1 MKRGCTVIMANPPTG
16 TGESNVPGLW
26 PQTSRDGRARDGE
39 FAFRGE
45 IRILSFPSS
54 GRLGGRQ
61 TARRLF
67 APRDGGG
74 AGAQAGPRL
83 GGGGLARGR
92 APWAAR
98 DAPIADA
105 PGMVPVL
112 KMEVSSRR
120 GTPGTRAVRGASRHW
135 PFRAVPEPP
144 SVQVGV
150 EIRLQGVMRM
160 YAFGDLTTPCRRPAQ
175 RIVYYAGFIREPAIQ
190 TGPADMPALPLLVL
204 VVSVLNLVSRP
215 LQNAISRRVER
226 AADRTA
232 LELTNDLADFA
243 PPRVVVLLLHAHPPP
258 TVERIRMAEAFAARQ
273 ARSHQCTSPSHS
285 FPAGEPTSEEES
297 DR

>member
-1 MKRGCTVIMANPPTG
+1 
-16 TGESNVPGLW
+16 
-26 PQTSRDGRARDGE
+26 
-39 FAFRGE
+39 
-45 IRILSFPSS
+45 
-54 GRLGGRQ
+54 
-61 TARRLF
+61 
-67 APRDGGG
+67 
-74 AGAQAGPRL
+74 
-83 GGGGLARGR
+83 
-92 APWAAR
+92 
-98 DAPIADA
+98 
-105 PGMVPVL
+105 MVPVL

-120 GTPGTRAVRGASRHW
+120 GTPGTRAVRAASRHW

-160 YAFGDLTTPCRRPAQ
+160 YACGDLTTPCRRPAQ
-175 RIVYYAGFIREPAIQ
+175 RIVYYAGFIREHAFQ
-190 TGPADMPALPLLVL
+190 TGPADIPALPLLVL

-258 TVERIRMAEAFAARQ
+258 RSSGSAWPRPSRLGRPEAINAHPPATLFLRG
-273 ARSHQCTSPSHS
+273 SPHRKKRVI
-285 FPAGEPTSEEES
+285 A
-297 DR
+297 DRWSLKLNR

>member
-1 MKRGCTVIMANPPTG
+1 
-16 TGESNVPGLW
+16 
-26 PQTSRDGRARDGE
+26 
-39 FAFRGE
+39 
-45 IRILSFPSS
+45 
-54 GRLGGRQ
+54 
-61 TARRLF
+61 
-67 APRDGGG
+67 
-74 AGAQAGPRL
+74 
-83 GGGGLARGR
+83 
-92 APWAAR
+92 
-98 DAPIADA
+98 
-105 PGMVPVL
+105 
-112 KMEVSSRR
+112 
-120 GTPGTRAVRGASRHW
+120 
-135 PFRAVPEPP
+135 
-144 SVQVGV
+144 
-150 EIRLQGVMRM
+150 M

-175 RIVYYAGFIREPAIQ
+175 RIVYYAGFIREHAFQ
-190 TGPADMPALPLLVL
+190 TGPADIPALPLLVL

-232 LELTNDLADFA
+232 LELTNDPAAFIRSEVQLARSDLADFA